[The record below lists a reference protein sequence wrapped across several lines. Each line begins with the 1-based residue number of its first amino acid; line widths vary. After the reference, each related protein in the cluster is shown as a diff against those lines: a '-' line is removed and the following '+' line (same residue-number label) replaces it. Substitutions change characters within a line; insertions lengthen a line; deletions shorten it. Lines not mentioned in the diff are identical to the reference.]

1 MKTLVSAA
9 CAAAFAVAQIGAMP
23 AIAEDCPA
31 YPDDMKALIYLE
43 LKKEILV
50 HDAYIGQKGCDLKLA
65 VVVNAAANEAYA
77 RDLGERFV
85 RLTKTF
91 GPGPAP
97 SKQIG
102 KGIYSLLV
110 GVFTSG
116 EKRLVLGAK
125 VSGARRITW

>member
-1 MKTLVSAA
+1 MSAA

-50 HDAYIGQKGCDLKLA
+50 HDAYIGQDGCSLKLA
-65 VVVNAAANEAYA
+65 IVVNAAANEAYA
-77 RDLGERFV
+77 RTVGDRFV
-85 RLTKTF
+85 RLTKAL
-91 GPGPAP
+91 GPGPGP

-102 KGIYSLLV
+102 KGIYNFLV
-110 GVFTSG
+110 GVFTAG
-116 EKRLVLGAK
+116 EKRLALGAK